1 MDYKNTL
8 NLPKTSFPMK
18 ANLVNKEKVFLEEW
32 EKMDLYNYVLEQRKG
47 KPLFVLH
54 DGPPYA
60 NGHIHIGTA
69 LNKILKDIVV
79 KYKTMRGYRAPY
91 VPGWDTHGLPIEH
104 RVSQE
109 LGEKIKEMSPA
120 EIRKKCEEFAL
131 RFVDIQ
137 REEFKRLG
145 VRGDWENP
153 YITLKPD
160 YEVKILDVFKTL
172 VEEGNVYRSLKPIY
186 WCPRCRTALAEAE
199 IEYHDH
205 KSPSIYVKFRSK
217 EDPNFFIVIWTTTPW
232 TLPANVGIALHPD
245 YEYSVV
251 KVGEE
256 KWVIATDLLDAFS
269 KETGIDCSNVVEK
282 IKGKDLEGKEFVHPI
297 FDDKTSRV
305 ILADYVSLE
314 TGTGCVHIAPGHG
327 EEDYIYGHVQYGLP
341 IVSPVDEEGRFT
353 EEAGK
358 YKGMFIEDANEVI
371 IEDLKKKGILVHASS
386 ITHSYPHCW
395 RCKGPVIFRATEQW
409 FISVDHN
416 NLRQKVLEEIDK
428 VKWIPEWGRNR
439 IRSMVEERPDW
450 CISRQRVW
458 GTPIPAVKC
467 KECGEVVLDPKVIEH
482 FMKIVEKEGTNAWF
496 EKEVEELIPEDF
508 VCPKCGKRSFEKM
521 LDTLDVWIDS
531 GASFEYITTK
541 REDHP
546 FPVDMY
552 LEGSDQ
558 HRGWFHSSIFLAVA
572 KRGSAPYKEV
582 LTHGFIKDEQGRK
595 MSKSLGNV
603 VDPMEVVEKYGA
615 EILRLWLASSDY
627 FNDIKISMRIVE
639 QQTEVYRKIR
649 NTFRFLLGNLEG
661 FDPELDRVPY
671 EKLLT
676 IDRWALGRLQEII
689 KRATEYYDSYEFS
702 KVYNLVVKYCT
713 TELSSLYL
721 DVVKDRLY
729 VEAKDSIYR
738 RSAQTVMHE
747 ILISLMKILAPI
759 MTFTMEEV
767 YSHLH
772 EKDRKYKTVQAE
784 YWPEY
789 REEFI
794 DRKLMEDFEK
804 LLSIREDVLKALEEK
819 RQQDV
824 IGHSLDA
831 EVVLVPKNDTI
842 KALLEKYRDIL
853 EELFIV
859 SKVSLSDASGELKG
873 ELVEVTVKHA
883 EGEKC
888 QRCWKYTTEISASE
902 DFPGVCPRCLTVLKG
917 ERK

>member
-8 NLPKTSFPMK
+8 NLPKTSFPMR
-18 ANLVNKEKVFLEEW
+18 ANLVNKEKAFLKEW
-32 EKMDLYNYVLEQRKG
+32 EEMDLYNYVLEQRKG

-109 LGEKIKEMSPA
+109 LGDRIKEMSPA

-131 RFVDIQ
+131 KFVEIQ
-137 REEFKRLG
+137 KEEFKRLG
-145 VRGDWENP
+145 VRGDWNNP

-172 VEEGNVYRSLKPIY
+172 VEQGNVYRSLKPIY

-205 KSPSIYVKFRSK
+205 RSPSIYVKFRSK
-217 EDPNFFIVIWTTTPW
+217 DDPNLYIVIWTTTPW

-245 YEYSVV
+245 FEYSVV
-251 KVGEE
+251 KVGDER
-256 KWVIATDLLDAFS
+256 WVIATDLLETFS
-269 KETGIDCSNVVEK
+269 RETGVDCSEVVEK
-282 IKGKDLEGKEFVHPI
+282 IRGKDLEGKEFQHPI
-297 FDDKTSRV
+297 FEDKTSRV

-327 EEDYIYGHVQYGLP
+327 EEDYVYGHVKYGLP

-353 EEAGK
+353 DEAGK
-358 YKGMFIEDANEVI
+358 YRGMFIEDSNRVI
-371 IEDLKKKGILVHASS
+371 IEDLKEKGILVHAST

-416 NLRQKVLEEIDK
+416 NLRQRVLEEIDR

-467 KECGEVVLDPKVIEH
+467 KECGEVTLDPKVIEH

-496 EKEVEELIPEDF
+496 EKDVEELIPDDF
-508 VCPKCGKRSFEKM
+508 RCPKCGARSFEKM

-531 GASFEYITTK
+531 GSSFEYITT

-546 FPVDMY
+546 FPLDMY

-582 LTHGFIKDEQGRK
+582 LTHGFIKDELGRK

-639 QQTEVYRKIR
+639 QQTEVYKKIR
-649 NTFRFLLGNLEG
+649 NTFRFLLGNLED

-676 IDRWALGRLQEII
+676 IDKWALGRLQEII

-729 VEAKDSIYR
+729 VEAKDSLYR

-747 ILISLMKILAPI
+747 ILIALMKILAPI

-789 REEFI
+789 REDLI
-794 DRKLMEDFEK
+794 DKKIMEDFEK

-831 EVVLVPKNDTI
+831 EVILVPRNDSV
-842 KALLEKYRDIL
+842 KALLEEYRDVL

-859 SKVSLSDASGELKG
+859 SKVSLSDGSGELKG
-873 ELVEVTVKHA
+873 ELVEVTAKHA

-888 QRCWKYTTEISASE
+888 QRCWKYTTEISRSE
-902 DFPGVCPRCLTVLKG
+902 EFPAVCPRCLAVLKG